1 MDASWKENVSTPA
14 LIIYYE
20 AMKKNIETMA
30 TFAKQNNVKL
40 RPHVKTHKCPNIA
53 HLQLKEGSSGICVH
67 RVGEAEV
74 FSQAGFNDIL
84 ISNEVVDL
92 SQIKRLIDLNKW
104 NKVRVCVD
112 SEKNVKDLSEIALK
126 ANLKLEVLIDLNVG
140 MGRVGVLPGE
150 STLKLAE
157 FIRKA
162 SGLKLVGLQAYEG
175 HLTPMTNYEQRKIQ
189 TEECMKKVI
198 DTKELL
204 NKNGFSIDYITAS
217 GSGTYMFSAKC
228 KGITEIQPGT
238 YVFSDDHLRKVVP
251 DFEIA
256 ATVLGT
262 ISNHTD
268 KKEYTIDTGSKA
280 MPPGDGK
287 PVFKNFPKFRVNII
301 TEEHLQFKVIGDESF
316 EIGQKLELIP
326 AHICI
331 TVNEYDFFTVVK
343 NNEIVGKWPILAR
356 GKNY

>member
-1 MDASWKENVSTPA
+1 MDANWKENVSTPA
-14 LIIYYE
+14 LIIHYE

-30 TFAKQNNVKL
+30 NFAKENKVRL
-40 RPHVKTHKCPNIA
+40 RPHVKTHKCPNIG
-53 HLQLKEGSSGICVH
+53 HLQLKAGADGICVQ
-67 RVGEAEV
+67 RVGEAEI
-74 FSQAGFNDIL
+74 FAQAGFNDIL
-84 ISNEVVDL
+84 ISNEVVNLD
-92 SQIKRLIDLNKW
+92 QIKRLIDLNKW

-112 SEKNVKDLSEIALK
+112 SEKNVKDLSEIAHK
-126 ANLKLEVLIDLNVG
+126 ANLKLDVLIDLNVG
-140 MGRVGVLPGE
+140 MGRVGVLPGDPA
-150 STLKLAE
+150 LKLAE
-157 FIRKA
+157 FIRKC
-162 SGLKLVGLQAYEG
+162 SDLKLIGLQAYEG

-189 TEECMKKVI
+189 TEECMKRVI

-204 NKNGFSIDYITAS
+204 NKNGCNIDYVTVS

-238 YVFSDDHLRKVVP
+238 YVFSDDHLRRVVP

-262 ISNHTD
+262 VSNQTD
-268 KKEYTIDTGSKA
+268 IKEYTIDTGSKA
-280 MPPGDGK
+280 IPPGDGK
-287 PVFKNFPKFRVNII
+287 PVFKDFPKFRINII
-301 TEEHLQFKVIGDESF
+301 TEEHLQFKALGDESF

-343 NNEIVGKWPILAR
+343 NNEIVGKWAILAR